1 MALPD
6 FSKFKA
12 PHRFVADGKG
22 FRLYTRGEKTDTV
35 YRSLPE
41 AKKAVLGMNSAWRAK
56 HGKSANSA
64 VITNPRRK
72 YDEGRDVAGYR
83 KLSDLKKGEFFKR
96 KADARK
102 VYRKGDYDRAER
114 KFAGDDAD
122 DISRAIYLKGDTL
135 VYVGFDY

>member
-1 MALPD
+1 MKD
-6 FSKFKA
+6 TIKA
-12 PHRFVADGKG
+12 PHRFIAEGKK
-22 FRLYTRGEKTDTV
+22 FRLYTRGEKTDTT
-35 YRSLPE
+35 YGTMAA

-56 HGKSANSA
+56 HGKGADSA

-72 YDEGRDVAGYR
+72 YDESRDSAGYR
-83 KLSDLKKGEFFKR
+83 KLSDLKKGEFFTR

-102 VYRKGDYDRAER
+102 VYRKGDYDRTER
-114 KFAGDDAD
+114 KFECDDTN